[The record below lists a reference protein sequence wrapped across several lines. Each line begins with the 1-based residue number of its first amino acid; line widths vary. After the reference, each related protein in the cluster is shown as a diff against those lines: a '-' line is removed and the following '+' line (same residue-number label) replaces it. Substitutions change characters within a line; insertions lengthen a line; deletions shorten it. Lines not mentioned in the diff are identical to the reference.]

1 MMQCGTAKAIVIYA
15 LLILSVELGMRASAQ
30 TSLNLDEQKKQW
42 QRACDRGKLERVNDR
57 NQQAATEYK
66 QALTLAQPLGL
77 TSYEVQWTLLQIA
90 ETLVAS
96 HQVTYAAAYCER
108 ELTIFKKLKA
118 EHIRINPEILVS
130 MNSLADAFEKESKT
144 GAQLLCLNYCV
155 EFRLESE
162 ANPTRIANAYFN
174 LAEFCLEQKAYAPCE
189 GMSGQAIKWYYKN
202 FGTNQ
207 ERIIDTWLNMAEA
220 AEMMGQF
227 SKSEGYIAQ
236 AQSVSKKSRVK
247 LKHVS
252 IDLHLQEL
260 RVAEKEGFAW
270 VQQQDKHRL
279 PGPRN
284 ISKIIH

>member
-1 MMQCGTAKAIVIYA
+1 
-15 LLILSVELGMRASAQ
+15 
-30 TSLNLDEQKKQW
+30 
-42 QRACDRGKLERVNDR
+42 
-57 NQQAATEYK
+57 
-66 QALTLAQPLGL
+66 
-77 TSYEVQWTLLQIA
+77 
-90 ETLVAS
+90 
-96 HQVTYAAAYCER
+96 
-108 ELTIFKKLKA
+108 
-118 EHIRINPEILVS
+118 
-130 MNSLADAFEKESKT
+130 
-144 GAQLLCLNYCV
+144 
-155 EFRLESE
+155 
-162 ANPTRIANAYFN
+162 
-174 LAEFCLEQKAYAPCE
+174 
-189 GMSGQAIKWYYKN
+189 
-202 FGTNQ
+202 
-207 ERIIDTWLNMAEA
+207 MAEA